1 MEEKTLK
8 RRESAFLRLSEDWWA
23 VILGFLLIALV
34 LLGVLSHVPW

>member
-1 MEEKTLK
+1 MEEKAIQ
-8 RRESAFLRLSEDWWA
+8 RRGSTFLRLSEDWWA